1 MIDLENALTVTST
14 NLHMSSPATRK
25 DVMNFLEQESS
36 GESTGGSTTEGGS
49 KKFCSL
55 ADIYVDTLE
64 LKLDPD
70 ELVLL
75 ATESTTYHEATT
87 ETTWQE
93 AMQKE
98 LEVIEKNKTWTLTN
112 LPFIHKPM
120 SFKWVFKIKKN
131 CEENIIK
138 HKERFVAKRYF

>member
-1 MIDLENALTVTST
+1 
-14 NLHMSSPATRK
+14 MSSPATLK

-36 GESTGGSTTEGGS
+36 GESTEGSTAEGGP

-55 ADIYVDTLE
+55 ADIYADTLE
-64 LKLDPD
+64 EKLDPD

-75 ATESTTYHEATT
+75 ATEESTTYHEAATK
-87 ETTWQE
+87 TTWQE

-98 LEVIEKNKTWTLTN
+98 LEVMEKNMTWTLTN
-112 LPFIHKPM
+112 LPSKHKPI

-138 HKERFVAKRYF
+138 HNGRLVAKGYIQS